1 MKTNMLYVLALFCMM
16 TPRLL
21 AQTQTVTVEASSEDI
36 SNNLDL
42 KAVAS
47 TFGESKNLEDFEKR
61 LNDYDNQLSNL
72 DLNGDGEVDYLR
84 VIETT
89 KKKVHLIVIQAV
101 LGQDIFQ
108 DVATILVEKDEASN
122 TTTVQVVGDSYIYGP
137 NYVVEPVYIYVP
149 VIFDYF
155 WGPMYARWYSPYYW
169 GYYPNYYRPRPFVN
183 VDIYISHIHHY
194 HAHHHGSY
202 RYPSNPHH
210 HNHDMYNEVSRH
222 DYASRH
228 PQGSYDQ
235 RNGSRTGTYGNA
247 RDLDT
252 NRPVRQGSITQP
264 VRRDATLD
272 GGRMS
277 STPTKTDGRTEG
289 RTGTTVTR
297 PAENDSKTTG
307 SRNMSTGTKTTV
319 RITPDDTRTSRE
331 TNTSVESSGRTTTT
345 RVERDNSTNNNREV
359 RSSSSSSSSRN
370 GSETRTSSSSSSSR
384 SGKESSTSTSSSSSN
399 RNSGSSGSSVRQGG
413 SAPKETGTRS
423 TGTSNGGSRGGDHQP
438 TGRR

>member
-16 TPRLL
+16 TPWLL

-89 KKKVHLIVIQAV
+89 KNKVHLIVIQAV

-108 DVATILVEKDEASN
+108 DVASILVEKDE
-122 TTTVQVVGDSYIYGP
+122 TTKKATVQVVGDSYIYGP

-169 GYYPNYYRPRPFVN
+169 GYYPTYYRPRPFVH
-183 VDIYISHIHHY
+183 VDVYISHIHHY

-202 RYPSNPHH
+202 RYPSRPHH
-210 HNHDMYNEVSRH
+210 HHHDMYNEVSRR

-247 RDLDT
+247 RDLNT
-252 NRPVRQGSITQP
+252 NRPARQGSISQP
-264 VRRDATLD
+264 VTREASLD
-272 GGRMS
+272 GGRVP
-277 STPTKTDGRTEG
+277 STSTRIDGRTEG

-297 PAENDSKTTG
+297 PADKDSKTSG
-307 SRNMSTGTKTTV
+307 SRTLSTGTKTTV

-331 TNTSVESSGRTTTT
+331 TNSNVESSGRTTTT
-345 RVERDNSTNNNREV
+345 RVERDNGTTNNREV
-359 RSSSSSSSSRN
+359 RTSSSSSSSRS

-384 SGKESSTSTSSSSSN
+384 SGRESSTSTSSSSST
-399 RNSGSSGSSVRQGG
+399 RNSGSSSSSVRQGG

-423 TGTSNGGSRGGDHQP
+423 TGTSNGGSRGGGQER

>member
-89 KKKVHLIVIQAV
+89 KNKVHLIVIQAV

-108 DVATILVEKDEASN
+108 DVATILVEKDEV
-122 TTTVQVVGDSYIYGP
+122 TKKTTVQVVGDSYIYGP

-149 VIFDYF
+149 VIYDYF
-155 WGPMYARWYSPYYW
+155 WGPMYTRWYSPYYW
-169 GYYPNYYRPRPFVN
+169 GYYPTYYRPRPFVH
-183 VDIYISHIHHY
+183 VDLYISHIHHY

-202 RYPSNPHH
+202 RYPSRPHH
-210 HNHDMYNEVSRH
+210 HHSDMYNEVARH

-228 PQGSYDQ
+228 PQGGYDQ
-235 RNGSRTGTYGNA
+235 RHGSRNGTYGNA
-247 RDLDT
+247 RDLEV
-252 NRPVRQGSITQP
+252 NRPARRGSISQP
-264 VRRDATLD
+264 ANRDAALD

-277 STPTKTDGRTEG
+277 STPRKTDGRTPVSKE
-289 RTGTTVTR
+289 TTVTR
-297 PAENDSKTTG
+297 PADKDSRTSG

-319 RITPDDTRTSRE
+319 KITPNDTRTSRE
-331 TNTSVESSGRTTTT
+331 TTTRESSGRTTTT
-345 RVERDNSTNNNREV
+345 RVERDNSTRNDREV
-359 RSSSSSSSSRN
+359 RNSSSSSHSSRN
-370 GSETRTSSSSSSSR
+370 NSGTRTSSSSSSSR
-384 SGKESSTSTSSSSSN
+384 SGKESSTSSSSSS
-399 RNSGSSGSSVRQGG
+399 SSRHSSSSSSVRSGG
-413 SAPKETGTRS
+413 SSPKTTGTRS
-423 TGTSNGGSRGGDHQP
+423 TGTSNGGSRGSGQNR

>member
-89 KKKVHLIVIQAV
+89 KNKVHLIVIQAV

-108 DVATILVEKDEASN
+108 DVATILVEKDEV
-122 TTTVQVVGDSYIYGP
+122 TKKTIVQVVGDSYIYGP

-169 GYYPNYYRPRPFVN
+169 GYYPTYYRPRPFVH
-183 VDIYISHIHHY
+183 VDVYISHIHHY

-202 RYPSNPHH
+202 RYPSRPHH
-210 HNHDMYNEVSRH
+210 HHHDMYNEVSRR

-247 RDLDT
+247 RDLNI
-252 NRPVRQGSITQP
+252 NRPARQGSTTQP
-264 VRRDATLD
+264 VRRDATLNGD
-272 GGRMS
+272 RMS
-277 STPTKTDGRTEG
+277 STPTKTEG
-289 RTGTTVTR
+289 RTPASKETTVTR
-297 PAENDSKTTG
+297 PADKDSRTSG

-319 RITPDDTRTSRE
+319 KITPADSRTSKE
-331 TNTSVESSGRTTTT
+331 TTTRVESSGRTTTT
-345 RVERDNSTNNNREV
+345 RVERDNGTSSDREV
-359 RSSSSSSSSRN
+359 RTSPSSSSSRS

-423 TGTSNGGSRGGDHQP
+423 TGTSNGGSRGGGQER